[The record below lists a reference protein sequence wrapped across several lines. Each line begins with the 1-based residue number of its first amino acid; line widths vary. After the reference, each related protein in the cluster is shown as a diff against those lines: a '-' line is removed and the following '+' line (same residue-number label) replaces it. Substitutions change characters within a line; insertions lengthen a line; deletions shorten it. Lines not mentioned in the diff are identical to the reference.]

1 MTKFKVGPAK
11 TRGKNAAVIFEVSDR
26 IYGKV
31 LHKAESWNLD
41 GQFFEDDKT
50 RSSGL
55 DLVPNVEP
63 FRFEAKVCWQLR
75 DLNVVPLWSFNDPF
89 GKLVGKKGTLTFVED
104 LE

>member
-1 MTKFKVGPAK
+1 MAKFKVGPAK
-11 TRGKNAAVIFEVSDR
+11 TRCGQEAVIFEVSDK

-31 LHKAESWNLD
+31 HDKAESWTLNGD
-41 GQFFEDDKT
+41 FFEHHQG
-50 RSSGL
+50 RESQL
-55 DLVPNVEP
+55 DLLPNVEP
-63 FRFEAKVCWQLR
+63 FRFEAKVCWQLK